1 MLPSGGSAC
10 WLRDSSP
17 GADAKLSLGHLR
29 VVGNLVVGWC
39 PELQSLFPFVLVQG
53 GELVMYQMKYPSLV
67 VETLDGPFLATSFNR
82 YSQRLW

>member
-1 MLPSGGSAC
+1 MLM
-10 WLRDSSP
+10 L
-17 GADAKLSLGHLR
+17 KLGLGHLR